1 MCKVIAVTNQ
11 KGGVGKTTTN
21 VNLGIGLAKEGKK
34 VLLIDADP
42 QGSLTERR
50 REMFCLKIVGK
61 ILLIPVWVILI
72 IVGIIVKLVV
82 NMISIAKSFVVLGLV
97 ALAIGTIIF
106 YQDWMQV
113 AFLLCLIVS
122 AFLVLYVS
130 VFIDAAINLAREKI
144 VRILLA

>member
-1 MCKVIAVTNQ
+1 
-11 KGGVGKTTTN
+11 
-21 VNLGIGLAKEGKK
+21 
-34 VLLIDADP
+34 
-42 QGSLTERR
+42 
-50 REMFCLKIVGK
+50 MFCLKLIGK
-61 ILLIPVWVILI
+61 ILLLPVWLVLLVVGIPVKLI
-72 IVGIIVKLVV
+72 V

-130 VFIDAAINLAREKI
+130 VFIDAAIDLARKKI